1 MKLNDDDL
9 FQVTAGTN
17 ITAFKIDP
25 TQDVRQDDSIPSS
38 RLDRINTQPGIET
51 QIKIELHPDQAPT
64 LGAGTPVSTLSGSLP
79 GMTFVDVDKDGK

>member
-9 FQVTAGTN
+9 FQVTAGAN

-38 RLDRINTQPGIET
+38 RLDRINTQPF
-51 QIKIELHPDQAPT
+51 PAP
-64 LGAGTPVSTLSGSLP
+64 SLE
-79 GMTFVDVDKDGK
+79 